1 MQQFLQIDPLTL
13 PSLPLTERQKFPKIA
28 AVYFAIGLSGA
39 ILYIGRS
46 RNLATR
52 WSVHHRY
59 LELKT
64 IGNVRIAWLHCSNE
78 SLLPDIEEALIKH
91 FIPPLNRAPNQ
102 NRQLRQISEG
112 REQLVEII
120 KTSRGSMSQRSFAK
134 LLGVSTTAV
143 QLWEKGDSVP
153 DIENLAKIAARSGC
167 KVDELVSRLIDKLVP
182 YETVPEPL
190 AQILKQIKIMP
201 LSEVAIIVRAAADR
215 LATAAESSGG

>member
-1 MQQFLQIDPLTL
+1 MEQFLQINPLNL
-13 PSLPLTERQKFPKIA
+13 PSLPLTERQKLPKLP
-28 AVYFAIGLSGA
+28 AVYFAIGSSGE

-78 SLLPDIEEALIKH
+78 SLLPEIEEALIKH

-102 NRQLRQISEG
+102 NWQLRHISEG
-112 REQLVEII
+112 RENLVEII
-120 KTSRGSMSQRSFAK
+120 KKSRGSMSQRAFAK

-153 DIENLAKIAARSGC
+153 DTENLAKIAAIAGY
-167 KVDELVSRLIDKLVP
+167 KVDELVSCLMDKPVL
-182 YETVPEPL
+182 YEIVTEPL
-190 AQILKQIKIMP
+190 AQILKQIKVMP
-201 LSEVAIIVRAAADR
+201 LTEVAMIACAAADR
-215 LATAAESSGG
+215 LAEAVDSSSG